1 MYRLYLHC
9 SQYIHTLYLV
19 YFPFP
24 FCLSFLPLRS
34 SLLFLHLRFLP
45 SCRIIPIVFPL
56 KSYNP
61 LSTRINLTSIEINK
75 SYIFFYFYLD
85 ASSYN
90 YVNISVNFFVPTNP
104 NRDYFDWLAQSIF
117 PSSTS
122 SRSMRAKKLEYQ
134 KIDRWDVKKRGGSQ
148 GRNAERKKVVKRER
162 EKWWKA
168 RLGKIASN
176 QLLDKGWNTEEKKWK
191 EIKKKRN
198 TDGERNEA
206 R

>member
-34 SLLFLHLRFLP
+34 SLLFLHLRLLP

-122 SRSMRAKKLEYQ
+122 SRSVRAKKSEYQ
-134 KIDRWDVKKRGGSQ
+134 KIDRWDVKKTWWQPRKKRGKEKSRKEG
-148 GRNAERKKVVKRER
+148 ERKVMKSTIREN
-162 EKWWKA
+162 
-168 RLGKIASN
+168 S
-176 QLLDKGWNTEEKKWK
+176 Q
-191 EIKKKRN
+191 
-198 TDGERNEA
+198 
-206 R
+206 

>member
-34 SLLFLHLRFLP
+34 SLLFLHLRLLP

-122 SRSMRAKKLEYQ
+122 SPSERAKKSKYQ
-134 KIDRWDVKKRGGSQ
+134 KIDRWREKNVMATKEETRK
-148 GRNAERKKVVKRER
+148 RKK
-162 EKWWKA
+162 
-168 RLGKIASN
+168 S
-176 QLLDKGWNTEEKKWK
+176 
-191 EIKKKRN
+191 
-198 TDGERNEA
+198 
-206 R
+206 

>member
-75 SYIFFYFYLD
+75 SYIFFCFYLD

-90 YVNISVNFFVPTNP
+90 YVNISVNFFVLNQSKPRLLRLIGPIN
-104 NRDYFDWLAQSIF
+104 FSIF
-117 PSSTS
+117 DFLSIRASKEIKVPKN
-122 SRSMRAKKLEYQ
+122 RSMRREKNVMATKEETRK
-134 KIDRWDVKKRGGSQ
+134 
-148 GRNAERKKVVKRER
+148 RKK
-162 EKWWKA
+162 
-168 RLGKIASN
+168 S
-176 QLLDKGWNTEEKKWK
+176 
-191 EIKKKRN
+191 
-198 TDGERNEA
+198 
-206 R
+206 